1 MKSFFEYNPQNADN
15 KSKNRQME
23 LYQIKKTLHS
33 KGKKSTK
40 RQSTDQDKIFAKFS
54 SDKGWISRI
63 YKELERIQLK
73 IENDLNKQFSN
84 EEKQMANTYMK
95 NVQYVLSHQE
105 NTNENYNEIPSHP
118 S

>member
-54 SDKGWISRI
+54 SDKG
-63 YKELERIQLK
+63 
-73 IENDLNKQFSN
+73 
-84 EEKQMANTYMK
+84 
-95 NVQYVLSHQE
+95 
-105 NTNENYNEIPSHP
+105 
-118 S
+118 